1 MPSSITRAPRLK
13 VNVNGALLT
22 GAFAAEVE
30 NKSHF
35 AADTFHVTVAIGAMP
50 PAMNLA
56 WWSGSPLAFV
66 EVFAGFDNGSGSI
79 PWFSL
84 IYGQVDDISVDLV
97 RRTLTLTGRDLS
109 GPFIDAKTTEKFQDQ
124 KSYQIAQTLAL
135 RHGLDSNVQETSAF
149 VGTYYEINHARLTQ
163 EQSEWDLLTYLAEQE
178 GFDVWVSGNTLYF
191 QPSPVATATP
201 YPLTWI
207 EPGDGTH
214 AANFIDIR
222 LERALTLARDV
233 IVKVQS
239 WNQGQEKSFVT
250 TYHVSQAAKSQ
261 QSGGSAQI
269 YSYTV
274 PNLTPAQALQ
284 WATNKA
290 QEITAHE
297 RVITVDLPGDN
308 LLTTRTMVKLT
319 GTRTAWDQSYYPDTI
334 ERHLSA
340 DGGYRM
346 TLRAKNHSPQSTL
359 VT

>member
-1 MPSSITRAPRLK
+1 MPSSVRAPRLK
-13 VNVNGALLT
+13 VTVNGVLLT
-22 GAFAAEVE
+22 GAFDAEVE

-35 AADTFHVTVAIGAMP
+35 AADTFRVTAAISGLP
-50 PAMNLA
+50 VAMNLA
-56 WWSGSPLAFV
+56 WWSAAPQAFV
-66 EVFAGFDNGSGSI
+66 EVFAGFDDGSGTV

-109 GPFIDAKTTEKFQDQ
+109 GQFIDAKTSEKFQDQ
-124 KSYQIAQTLAL
+124 TSSAIAQALAL
-135 RHGLDSNVQETSAF
+135 RHGLDSTVRKTTTF
-149 VGTYYEINHARLTQ
+149 VGTYYELAHARLTQ

-178 GFDVWVSGNTLYF
+178 GFDVWVSGLTLYF

-201 YPLTWI
+201 YPLTWV

-214 AANFIDIR
+214 TANFVDIR

-239 WNQGQEKSFVT
+239 WNQSQEKSFVT
-250 TYHVSQAAKSQ
+250 TYHVSQAGKSQ
-261 QSGGSAQI
+261 QAGGTAQL

-290 QEITAHE
+290 QEITRHE
-297 RVITVDLPGDN
+297 RVVTADLPGDN
-308 LLTTRTMVKLT
+308 VLTTRTTVTLT
-319 GTRTAWDQSYYPDTI
+319 GTGTAWDQSYYPDTI
-334 ERHLSA
+334 ERHISA

-346 TLRAKNHSPQSTL
+346 TLRAKNHSPQST
-359 VT
+359 VVA